1 MRMCPFGIP
10 TPAVVAEIEWLSPP
24 LHPTPCPGRMAFGY
38 WPERLLH
45 SRGTPRPLFLPVV
58 SALLA
63 AAFAALAFAPLPA
76 LFPLTAVAGFAY
88 GEEGAG

>member
-1 MRMCPFGIP
+1 
-10 TPAVVAEIEWLSPP
+10 
-24 LHPTPCPGRMAFGY
+24 MAFGY

-58 SALLA
+58 SALLT

-76 LFPLTAVAGFAY
+76 LLPLTAVAGFAY
-88 GEEGAG
+88 GEEGAGQACSLHAGSSADGPACKR